1 MVYFWVGVFFCI
13 CFTKFANLK
22 TWILKTKGMVMIEL
36 AIVFS
41 LLILLVIFT
50 KRRIRTRV
58 QNCPDEIPRKAT
70 KKNESNEKLRI
81 SCVSKSIE
89 KKLVANLD
97 WLSEEWS
104 QAQENKEA
112 NNGSSFL
119 PSWYYDESTDNQYA
133 YLNSLGVEINKGK
146 LNKGEM
152 SDLIGIFKPID
163 DRNKELL
170 KFFKVPLTGL
180 NQTKARYEVN
190 KLLSNP
196 ENVTTWEQRPANTLQ
211 KEFYRFFSLKA
222 PAGLTF
228 SEAKTFID
236 EFERDY
242 DGDFEYHLEDL
253 KTDEQIEFF
262 KRNQLLLED
271 WRNFE
276 EIVLEFEDSE
286 FRDSYEIKKPTI
298 SLMRKAIAELKKENV
313 TMEDA
318 SSDIELVV
326 EKLLQIKPELSKA

>member
-1 MVYFWVGVFFCI
+1 M
-13 CFTKFANLK
+13 A
-22 TWILKTKGMVMIEL
+22 EL
-36 AIVFS
+36 IIAFS
-41 LLILLVIFT
+41 VLILLVLFT
-50 KRRIRTRV
+50 KRRIGTRD
-58 QNCPDEIPRKAT
+58 QNSPDRKLRAAN
-70 KKNESNEKLRI
+70 KKHESTEKLRI

-89 KKLVANLD
+89 KKLIDNLD

-104 QAQENKEA
+104 RAQENKET
-112 NNGSSFL
+112 NNDSSFL

-133 YLNSLGVEINKGK
+133 HLNSLGVEINKGK

-196 ENVTTWEQRPANTLQ
+196 ENANTWEQRPANTLQ
-211 KEFYRFFSLKA
+211 KEFYRFFSLKT

-236 EFERDY
+236 EFERDN
-242 DGDFEYHLEDL
+242 DGDFEYHLEDI
-253 KTDEQIEFF
+253 KTDEQIESF